1 VRVGHGQRDD
11 PTNGM
16 TNHPVRS
23 THMNQLSLAVTNGF
37 MLTPSAGVTKVSPEH
52 PTNRAARTSSDQ
64 HEAPRTV
71 PLHPIGD
78 HALKP

>member
-11 PTNGM
+11 TTNGM
-16 TNHPVRS
+16 TSHPVRS
-23 THMNQLSLAVTNGF
+23 TPMNELSLAVTNGF
-37 MLTPSAGVTKVSPEH
+37 MLTPPSGVTKVCPEH
-52 PTNRAARTSSDQ
+52 PTDRAARTSSDH

-78 HALKP
+78 HTLKP